1 MGSQFTFGSR
11 QQLSTRALPSHSR
24 LLRRRRSVRRVF
36 PYRFLLFRVVV
47 TFFRR
52 LAAAFPAAS
61 LASKWEIHWAVQNNI
76 GGGIQLLLPPLP
88 PLFLANL
95 SISICARC
103 SDGAFYNVRYSAA
116 EATGGRHAWDSVLR
130 RIDPHDDAFHD
141 LGCGNYAFVTLRSRA
156 HSVPAAVEFAP
167 RASREIQRARS
178 Q

>member
-1 MGSQFTFGSR
+1 MF
-11 QQLSTRALPSHSR
+11 SH
-24 LLRRRRSVRRVF
+24 
-36 PYRFLLFRVVV
+36 RFFFCSVVV
-47 TFFRR
+47 TFSRR

-130 RIDPHDDAFHD
+130 RVQPHDAAFHE
-141 LGCGNYAFVTLRSRA
+141 LGCGNFAFVTLPSRV

-167 RASREIQRARS
+167 RASRETHRALSQRA
-178 Q
+178 

>member
-1 MGSQFTFGSR
+1 MF
-11 QQLSTRALPSHSR
+11 SH
-24 LLRRRRSVRRVF
+24 
-36 PYRFLLFRVVV
+36 RFFFCSVVV
-47 TFFRR
+47 TFSRR

-130 RIDPHDDAFHD
+130 RVQPHDAAFHE
-141 LGCGNYAFVTLRSRA
+141 LGCGNFAFVTLPSRV

-167 RASREIQRARS
+167 RASRETHRTLSQRA
-178 Q
+178 